1 MSPAALPLLHTT
13 SLCELYFESGKP
25 LAAASGLVCLSSR
38 VCVVGDDLKHLGV
51 FDSHARP
58 GQRLRL
64 LPGGLPKG
72 PKARKR
78 VKPDFE
84 ILLEWRG
91 GLLALGS
98 GSSSRPTRDRA
109 VHLPSLQAAPLA
121 FALTLLYERL
131 RAELGPLNLEGALLQ
146 GDELWLLQR
155 GNAGGLLGNARIRL
169 HASVLEG
176 LLVGAGIDAGLAL
189 HVEPMALGE
198 LDGVPLGFTDACA
211 LPAGHWLFSAA
222 AEDTDDAVA
231 DGRCA
236 GSVIGLATAAGQ
248 VLRRWRVGGDY
259 KVEGIDAR
267 ALPGGLLELAMVC
280 DADDP
285 TRASPLLVA
294 CVDASVAALA

>member
-1 MSPAALPLLHTT
+1 MNPATLPLLHTT

-25 LAAASGLVCLSSR
+25 LAAASGLVCHSGR
-38 VCVVGDDLKHLGV
+38 VCVVGDDLHHLGV
-51 FDSHARP
+51 FDGHARP

-72 PKARKR
+72 LKARKR

-84 ILLEWRG
+84 ILLAWRG
-91 GLLALGS
+91 GLLAIGS
-98 GSSSRPTRDRA
+98 GSRPTRERA
-109 VHLPSLQAAPLA
+109 VHLPHLQAAPMA
-121 FALTLLYERL
+121 FALTPLYERL

-155 GNAGGLLGNARIRL
+155 GNAGGPLGNARIRL
-169 HASVLEG
+169 PARVLEG
-176 LLVGAGIDAGLAL
+176 LLVGAGIDAGLAM
-189 HVEPMALGE
+189 HVEPMPLGE

-211 LPAGHWLFSAA
+211 LPGGDWLFSAA

-231 DGRCA
+231 DGRCT
-236 GSVIGLATAAGQ
+236 GSVIGLATAGGQ
-248 VLRRWRVGGDY
+248 VLRRWRVAGDY

-267 ALPGGLLELAMVC
+267 ALQDGLLELAMVC

-294 CVDASVAALA
+294 RVDGRR

>member
-1 MSPAALPLLHTT
+1 
-13 SLCELYFESGKP
+13 
-25 LAAASGLVCLSSR
+25 
-38 VCVVGDDLKHLGV
+38 
-51 FDSHARP
+51 
-58 GQRLRL
+58 
-64 LPGGLPKG
+64 
-72 PKARKR
+72 
-78 VKPDFE
+78 
-84 ILLEWRG
+84 
-91 GLLALGS
+91 
-98 GSSSRPTRDRA
+98 
-109 VHLPSLQAAPLA
+109 
-121 FALTLLYERL
+121 
-131 RAELGPLNLEGALLQ
+131 LGPLNLEGALLQ

-155 GNAGGLLGNARIRL
+155 GNAGGPLGNARIRM
-169 HASVLEG
+169 HASVLDA
-176 LLVGAGIDAGLAL
+176 LLVGAGIDAGLSL
-189 HVEPMALGE
+189 RVEPMQLGE